1 MNALSAAQK
10 KTLPLPLALSPAARP
25 WRLRSALLSGLAIL
39 GLLGRAEATTYTLPS
54 GSTAGWDT
62 ATWSPAGFPNLAG
75 DIAQYNTAATAASTA
90 LDLAGGGAITLGQLL
105 NLNTGNWSITTGTA
119 SGMVFDN
126 TSGVGSALISTA
138 SSGTL
143 TIAPAIT
150 IQNTNLVINAG
161 TLGAI
166 TVTGAIGGTGDLS
179 LTGARAATVV
189 TLGDV
194 NNTGAVSAAVSTTG
208 FTGTTFSIGSLGA
221 GVTSLTVGDA
231 ANPTFGGRL
240 NITGTSAF
248 TGPVTLQGAATLATS
263 TAGLNGSSTT
273 NGITFGTGGGTLLS
287 VGGISTGKAILLNGA
302 GNFTTSSGND
312 ITLSGAITGTAGLT
326 KRGNGN
332 LILSGSSSNTYAGD
346 TFVTGGAVT
355 TGHLSLQK
363 TGGAI
368 AVPGDLVLEGTP
380 GNAAAIGSAANTV
393 RNQYG
398 QQFGASTVIRFTNT
412 TSANHAYLSLYG
424 NDQTVAGISES
435 VVNGGLIQ
443 NSQLEAFAI
452 DSVLTINNSADFFYT
467 GFLRNVSGVGTGT
480 LGITKTGSGKQ
491 TLSGAEIR
499 YSGATTI
506 NQGIL
511 ELIGTTSFSSA
522 VTFGAGSTGILQLA
536 SATHSIRGLATTD
549 AVNANAFVQNVAGT
563 NTVLTVNQDADTSF
577 GGTLRD
583 NLGGNT
589 LALTKTGA
597 GVLTLAGTNTYTG
610 NTAINA
616 GVLAAGS
623 SGALGTTGVISF
635 GGGTLR
641 FTAAN
646 TTDYSSR
653 FATTSNQTF
662 RIDTNGQTVTFA
674 GNLTS
679 TGGSLVKSG
688 AGTLILSGA
697 NAYTLDTTINEGVLQ
712 LGANGAI
719 ANTRILFFAGTAP
732 AGTTLRLN
740 GFSTS
745 VGNGSNSA
753 LSSTS
758 TNAVIEN
765 GSNTTA
771 STFTLLSGSTNS
783 FAGILQDGGS
793 QVLNFT
799 RGGGNTVFT
808 LTGASTYTGVT
819 TLNSGTVEVTVLG
832 DGGAASGIGAATAAA
847 SSLVLDG
854 GGLSYAGVAAVS
866 TNREFTLGAGGG
878 SLASNAASPAHTLT
892 FSSTADISF
901 LDTTARTLTLRGAN
915 TGNNTFNGRVV
926 DNGGATSLAKLDAGT
941 WVLTAAHTYTGATT
955 IGGGRLVLNGSLGGT
970 AVAVNAGI
978 LSGTGTIG
986 LVGGATGVTLAGGG
1000 TPGTRGVI
1008 DLVNGTTGTLTLQS
1022 ASSTNLLTLGGST
1035 GNSSG
1040 LAFEIGSAGASDQVV
1055 LSGGKLVV
1063 NAGGARID
1071 LTGLSGFGTGTYDLI
1086 TFGAGQA
1093 SGLNNLYLGTTAG
1106 GGFSYSLVQ
1115 GATAVQLAVS
1125 NTFASSTWNTNA
1137 AGNWFT
1143 AGNWT
1148 GSVVPNGTGATA
1160 VLGNIIT
1167 APRIVTVDATATVGT
1182 LTFSSAVAYTVAA
1195 SNGSTLVLNNNGSG
1209 AALNVTSGSHTISA
1223 PLALAEDTT
1232 LQLDGTQLTVSG
1244 IISGTGRLTKQGA
1257 GTLVLTGNNTFSGG
1271 LSFTGGTLNIN
1282 ADLNFGA
1289 VPDSFT
1295 AGSLV
1300 FDGMTLQSSS
1310 VLLHANR
1317 GVTVGAGGLTVKVT
1331 ATMFV
1336 NSIITGPGQITVG
1349 SGGGQYVPGGASTYA
1364 GGTVFEA
1371 GSSTVPI
1378 GNTTGPADAPTSG
1391 PFGTGTLTFNGGRM
1405 RATSGAS
1412 VTLANT
1418 VIMAADTT
1426 FYSSGA
1432 GPANDKDLIFTG
1444 SMTLTG
1450 GTRTIQVDTAQ
1461 PTGTTGVWFLG
1472 AIGDGGNNYGL
1483 IKTGPSALVLGG
1495 ANTFTGGVVIRSG
1508 TIIAQGN
1515 AAALGGSGTGLVTLG
1530 HTSGTASASL
1540 LGGDATVF
1548 ANAITVAAGSS
1559 GTATLGNHANA
1570 AAAFSGAVTLNK
1582 ALTLAS
1588 NGTGSVTLS
1597 GAITGSSLITVTGSS
1612 GNFVQISG
1620 NNAGFTGDVAV
1631 TSGTLRLNSTT
1642 ALNVASAVAVG
1653 SGGTFDVNARSVTI
1667 EGLNNGTGAGT
1678 VTNGGAAAVLTLG
1691 GAGSYSFSGALGA
1704 TTPANLSLVK
1714 TGTGTQTLSGL
1725 STYTGST
1732 TVSGGTLALDL
1743 GTNPAGVLAAASTLT
1758 LGGGTLSVQGASSG
1772 SSSQTLGN
1780 LTLTAGTSSS
1790 IVINSNGGTGITLT
1804 LGNTWTV
1811 GAGARLFVDLS
1822 SGSAVL
1828 ASNPSSLLASGL
1840 LNFVVV
1846 KDATAT
1852 GFGTISGGQIVRATT
1867 AELRNNSNDGAVNFI
1882 TQVGHTDYAG
1892 TTLTMLAGTHLLNS
1906 LTINTD
1912 PGAGTL
1918 VLTGTSLTFNNNVL
1932 LITGANHFAING
1944 GNLGASA
1951 AAMGLHHIG
1960 TGTLTISSTISGG
1973 AGSLL
1978 KTGTGT
1984 VALTG
1989 TNAYT
1994 GGTTINEGT
2003 LSVSG
2008 GTALADAGAVTLAN
2022 NATAVFQ
2029 VNASETIGTL
2039 NGGGALGGNVVLSA
2053 GTLTSNFATAAGTAT
2068 YNGIISGAGAFTKAG
2083 TGILVLGGANT
2094 YAGLTTVDGILRI
2107 TNASAL
2113 GNTGSTTQTTV
2124 ASGGRVE
2131 LSGGITVVNEDITIT
2146 GVGNN
2151 SQGGLHASSGV
2162 NEWAGQVT
2170 LASSPSR
2177 VGASGGATLIIS
2189 GKITDGVNS
2198 FNFAVRTADS
2208 PTFSNIVEVTNAA
2221 NDYGGST
2228 DVVVGVLRIAGGNN
2242 RLPTGT
2248 VLIIG
2253 NGSNVDRAR
2262 FDLNGFNQQI
2272 AGLSHAGNTMLK
2284 NVHSAS
2290 AATLTINNTS
2300 NYSFDGSIT
2309 GAVSLV
2315 KSGAGVQTLTLTNLV
2330 NGASSHTGTT
2340 TINGGILRA
2349 GAAGALSA
2357 NSAVTLAD
2365 TAGATLDLAGFAQT
2379 IASLAGG
2386 GASGGNVTL
2395 GSATLTTGGN
2405 NSSTAYDGVIS
2416 GGGGL
2421 IKAGS
2426 GTFKLT
2432 RANTY
2437 TGTTTV
2443 SAGALVV
2450 NGSTASGAMN
2460 VSGTLGGN
2468 GTVGGVTT
2476 VLTGGSLN
2484 PGDPES
2490 NGGIGKLTLSQ
2501 GVTLNTG
2508 SSSTLEIRGATH
2520 TSTDSFGGNVIGSDE
2535 YNTYVRTNGVGQG
2548 DHDQISVTGTFVQQT
2563 GAGIDVVAV
2572 TGFTAAYGQIF
2583 NLLDWT
2589 TVAGTSFSTNLGLSG
2604 RDGSGDAALDLDLP
2618 DLSGTGLVWD
2628 TSFFATDGILVVVPE
2643 PGRMMLLVVGMVLAG
2658 MRRRK
2663 TRRHKTQDLS

>member
-25 WRLRSALLSGLAIL
+25 WRLRSALLSGLALL
-39 GLLGRAEATTYTLPS
+39 GLMGRVEATTYTLPS

-126 TSGVGSALISTA
+126 TSGVGSALISTT

-143 TIAPAIT
+143 TVAPAIT
-150 IQNTNLVINAG
+150 IQNTNLVVNAG
-161 TLGAI
+161 TAGAI
-166 TVTGAIGGTGDLS
+166 TISGAIGGTGDLS
-179 LTGARAATVV
+179 LTGARAATVI

-194 NNTGAVSAAVSTTG
+194 NNTGAVSVAVSTTG
-208 FTGTTFSIGSLGA
+208 FTGTNFSIASLGA
-221 GVTSLTVGDA
+221 GVTSLTVGDS

-248 TGPVTLQGAATLATS
+248 TGPIVIQGAATLATS
-263 TAGLNGSSTT
+263 TAGLNGSSITS
-273 NGITFGTGGGTLLS
+273 GITFGTGGGTLLS
-287 VGGISTGKAILLNGA
+287 VGGISTGKAIVLNGA

-312 ITLSGAITGTAGLT
+312 ITLSGAITGTSGLT

-332 LILSGSSSNTYAGD
+332 LILSGSSSNTYVGD

-393 RNQYG
+393 RNQFG

-435 VVNGGLIQ
+435 VVSGGLIQ

-467 GFLRNVSGVGTGT
+467 GFLRNASGTGTGT
-480 LGITKTGSGKQ
+480 LGITKTGAGKQ
-491 TLSGAEIR
+491 TLAGVQIT
-499 YSGATTI
+499 YTGATTI

-511 ELIGTTSFSSA
+511 ELQGTTGFNSA
-522 VTFGAGSTGILQLA
+522 VTFGSGSTGILQFA

-589 LALTKTGA
+589 LALTKTGT

-610 NTAINA
+610 NTAINS

-623 SGALGTTGVISF
+623 SGALGTTGIISF

-653 FATTSNQTF
+653 FATTANQTF

-674 GNLTS
+674 GSLTS
-679 TGGSLVKSG
+679 TGGSLIKSG
-688 AGTLILSGA
+688 TGTLILSGA

-719 ANTRILFFAGTAP
+719 ANTRILFFASTAP

-745 VGNGSNSA
+745 VGNGSNSG

-758 TNAVIEN
+758 ANAVIEN

-783 FAGILQDGGS
+783 FAGILQDGGT

-847 SSLVLDG
+847 SNLVLDG

-901 LDTTARTLTLRGAN
+901 LDTTARTLTLRGEN

-955 IGGGRLVLNGSLGGT
+955 IGGGRLVLSGSLGGT

-986 LVGGATGVTLAGGG
+986 LVGGTTGVTLAGGG

-1022 ASSTNLLTLGGST
+1022 AASTDLLTLGGST

-1195 SNGSTLVLNNNGSG
+1195 SNGSTLVLNNNGNG

-1244 IISGTGRLTKQGA
+1244 VLSGPGRLTKQGA

-1300 FDGMTLQSSS
+1300 FDGATLQSSS

-1378 GNTTGPADAPTSG
+1378 GNSTGPADAPTSG

-1432 GPANDKDLIFTG
+1432 GVPNDKDLIFTG

-1483 IKTGPSALVLGG
+1483 IKTGTSALVLGG

-1540 LGGDATVF
+1540 LGGDGTVF

-1559 GTATLGNHANA
+1559 GTATIGNHLNA
-1570 AAAFSGAVTLNK
+1570 AAVFSGAVTLNK

-1588 NGTGSVTLS
+1588 TGTGSVTLS

-1612 GNFVQISG
+1612 GNFVQTSG

-1642 ALNVASAVAVG
+1642 ALNVANAVAVG

-1691 GAGSYSFSGALGA
+1691 GAGSYSFGGALGA

-1743 GTNPAGVLAAASTLT
+1743 GTNPTGVLAAASTLT

-1772 SSSQTLGN
+1772 GSSQALGN

-1790 IVINSNGGTGITLT
+1790 IVINNNGGTSTNLT
-1804 LGNTWTV
+1804 LGSTWTV

-1822 SGSAVL
+1822 SGSVTL
-1828 ASNPSSLLASGL
+1828 TSNPSAQLANGL

-1852 GFGTISGGQIVRATT
+1852 GFGTISGAQIVRATT

-1882 TQVGHTDYAG
+1882 TQVGHTDYVG

-1918 VLTGTSLTFNNNVL
+1918 VLAGTSLTFNNNTL
-1932 LITGANHFAING
+1932 LITGVNNFAING
-1944 GNLGASA
+1944 GTLGASA
-1951 AAMGLHHIG
+1951 TAMGLHHIG

-1973 AGSLL
+1973 AGSLT

-2053 GTLTSNFATAAGTAT
+2053 GTLTSSFTGGPATF
-2068 YNGIISGAGAFTKAG
+2068 NGIISGAGAFSKAG
-2083 TGILVLGGANT
+2083 TGTLVLGGANT

-2107 TNASAL
+2107 THGSAL
-2113 GNTGSTTQTTV
+2113 GNTGSVTQTTV

-2131 LSGGITVVNEDITIT
+2131 LSGGITVINEDITIT
-2146 GVGNN
+2146 GAGNN
-2151 SQGGLHASSGV
+2151 NQGGLHASSGV
-2162 NEWAGQVT
+2162 NEWAGQVI
-2170 LASSPSR
+2170 LGSSPSR
-2177 VGASGGATLIIS
+2177 VGASGGATLVIS

-2208 PTFSNIVEVTNAA
+2208 PTFSNVVELTNAA

-2284 NVHSAS
+2284 NVHSAT

-2315 KSGAGVQTLTLTNLV
+2315 KSGAGVQTLTLTNLA

-2386 GASGGNVTL
+2386 GVTGGNVTL

-2405 NSSTAYDGVIS
+2405 NTSTAYDGVIS
-2416 GGGGL
+2416 GAGGL
-2421 IKAGS
+2421 IKQGS
-2426 GTFKLT
+2426 GAFKLT

-2437 TGTTTV
+2437 GGATTV
-2443 SAGALVV
+2443 NAGALIV
-2450 NGSTASGAMN
+2450 NGSTGTGAMN
-2460 VSGTLGGN
+2460 VSGVLGGT
-2468 GTVGGVTT
+2468 GTVGGATT
-2476 VLTGGSLN
+2476 ILTGGSLN
-2484 PGDPES
+2484 PGDPDA

-2508 SSSTLEIRGATH
+2508 SNSTLEIRGATH
-2520 TSTDSFGGNVIGSDE
+2520 TTNDNFGNNAIGSAG
-2535 YNTYVRTNGVGQG
+2535 YITYVKTNGVGQG
-2548 DHDQISVTGTFVQQT
+2548 DHDQVSVTGTFVQQT
-2563 GAGIDVVAV
+2563 DAGIDVVGV

-2589 TVAGTSFSTNLGLSG
+2589 TVAGTSFSGNLGLSG

-2618 DLSGTGLVWD
+2618 NLSGTGLVWD
-2628 TSFFATDGILVVVPE
+2628 TSFFASDGILVVVPE
-2643 PGRMMLLVVGMVLAG
+2643 PGRMMLLMVGMVFAAT
-2658 MRRRK
+2658 RRRK
-2663 TRRHKTQDLS
+2663 N